1 VVRSDRQGQPSFGA
15 RRERPQRHGRWRARC
30 RERGDDGDAQLLADH
45 SQDRRGLAH
54 LVTALGVTPC
64 AASDAGAWAAR
75 TPYTLSTKAR
85 PRTSAQRRH
94 RRFQPARGEGLCFSL
109 PLLDRAA
116 QTQEEAHPLRPLPSL
131 PCRRAAAT
139 RAPNGASEGRL
150 NWAASSPPPRAI
162 GSSQATAGTSAGS
175 PTSATSGTL
184 TTPTRLVVRS
194 HGLLGS
200 RQHALP
206 FEAVEEIR
214 PSERTVVLRITHT
227 AI

>member
-1 VVRSDRQGQPSFGA
+1 
-15 RRERPQRHGRWRARC
+15 
-30 RERGDDGDAQLLADH
+30 
-45 SQDRRGLAH
+45 
-54 LVTALGVTPC
+54 VTALGVTPC

-184 TTPTRLVVRS
+184 TTPTRSLSAAAATSGAADVPSPLKRWRESGQARGRS
-194 HGLLGS
+194 CTNHSHRDLAFAGSLRAADLRGSSSVGLGRTERCANHATLGVS
-200 RQHALP
+200 VAAPAL
-206 FEAVEEIR
+206 
-214 PSERTVVLRITHT
+214 SLS
-227 AI
+227 